1 MFSNITFG
9 LNCFRPMRER
19 VKLNKKKRF
28 ILDSAVLADLAARV
42 MLLRAGNLPI
52 VTIVTI
58 IAELK
63 A

>member
-19 VKLNKKKRF
+19 VKLNKKRF

-42 MLLRAGNLPI
+42 MLLRAGNLPM